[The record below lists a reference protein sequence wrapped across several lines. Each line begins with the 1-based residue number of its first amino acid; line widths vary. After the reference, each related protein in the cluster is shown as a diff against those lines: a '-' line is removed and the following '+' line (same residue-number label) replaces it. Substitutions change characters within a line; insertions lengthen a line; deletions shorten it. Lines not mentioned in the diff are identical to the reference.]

1 VTQARAAF
9 AARFDGEPAV
19 VGCAP
24 GRVELLGNHTDY
36 NGGLVMAAAIDRSTV
51 VVGRRSTGREASVVS
66 VNFGQTDDFSLDQ
79 IERTEAGAWS
89 RYVRGVCWALSDWR
103 GPLASGFEASIAGD
117 VPLGAGLSSSASLQA
132 SVAWFL
138 IQLGLLPGRSSHD
151 FNGHQNDLLRMELAQ
166 ALRRSENEFVG
177 VGSGLLD
184 QFSSLFG
191 RAGYALF
198 LDCDTLI
205 HDRLPLGKPAPAIVV
220 CDSKTSR
227 RLADGM
233 YDQRRAE
240 CDRVAA
246 VFRGKFPHRHGFQ
259 LSWVTLDQLQA
270 DWEQLDPIGRK
281 RARHV
286 LSENERV
293 RQGVEALKRND
304 VVAFG
309 RLMSASHASSR
320 DDFENSSKALDALI
334 EAAESAPGFLGGK
347 LSGAGWAGC
356 TVNLV
361 RAELAHDFAEAV
373 RGTYSRNTGTTPEIH
388 VCRAADGAFGLDLVP
403 SGS

>member
-1 VTQARAAF
+1 MSGRESLASGATPRVDWTNGPRTRSGQRTTTGSTRGPGGFHRDGSAAN
-9 AARFDGEPAV
+9 RRSL
-19 VGCAP
+19 GCAP

-51 VVGRRSTGREASVVS
+51 VVGRALERQRGQRRLGQLRPEPTTFRST
-66 VNFGQTDDFSLDQ
+66 T
-79 IERTEAGAWS
+79 IERTEAGAWT
-89 RYVRGVCWALSDWR
+89 RYVRGVCWALNEWR

-132 SVAWFL
+132 AVAWFL

-151 FNGHQNDLLRMELAQ
+151 FNGNQDDLLRMELAK

-191 RAGYALF
+191 RADHALF

-246 VFRGKFPHRHGFQ
+246 AFR
-259 LSWVTLDQLQA
+259 DQFA
-270 DWEQLDPIGRK
+270 
-281 RARHV
+281 H
-286 LSENERV
+286 RV
-293 RQGVEALKRND
+293 R
-304 VVAFG
+304 
-309 RLMSASHASSR
+309 SS
-320 DDFENSSKALDALI
+320 S
-334 EAAESAPGFLGGK
+334 PG
-347 LSGAGWAGC
+347 
-356 TVNLV
+356 
-361 RAELAHDFAEAV
+361 
-373 RGTYSRNTGTTPEIH
+373 
-388 VCRAADGAFGLDLVP
+388 
-403 SGS
+403 